1 MNLFT
6 VAPNKSIRDFYKFV
20 VFPEMKVAV
29 GKQDQGFV
37 FPASIA
43 LRMSNF
49 CD

>member
-1 MNLFT
+1 MLYVILQF
-6 VAPNKSIRDFYKFV
+6 KYYRDFYKFV

-29 GKQDQGFV
+29 RKQDQGFV

-43 LRMSNF
+43 LTMSNF